1 MDTRTVSLTQTV
13 KAQPEEVYRNF
24 TNATALREWLCD
36 AALALPHPGGRLYL
50 SWNHGYYAS
59 GEYTLNQ
66 PGEKVAFTWQGR
78 GDPAPTQVQVNLA
91 AQDGSTVVT
100 LEHSGIGGGPEWDQA
115 YQEIQD
121 GWRAGLENLA
131 SILDTGEDLR
141 FVRRPMLG
149 ILLEN
154 FDEKIAREMGLPV
167 TEGVRLG
174 GTLEGMGA
182 QEAGLQKDD
191 VIVSIGGQP
200 VTDYNSLTVALQKY
214 RAGDEVEVI
223 YYRGSEK
230 MSVPLRFSKRPI
242 PEIPETAEGLA
253 EALKKINAEVEA
265 RLDEFLEGVTEEEA
279 SFKSSPEEW
288 SIKENLAHL
297 LQGERYNHF
306 WIAELVFGEERFSD
320 GYGDNLNAQVAATVE
335 AYPTLQDL
343 RLELRRNAAET
354 VGMLARLTKEFSNR
368 KASFW
373 RLAYNMLEPQ
383 YHLDSHIDQMRATL
397 EAAREKAGAVK

>member
-1 MDTRTVSLTQTV
+1 MDTRTVSLTRSV
-13 KAQPEEVYRNF
+13 KAPPEEVYRNF

-66 PGEKVAFTWQGR
+66 PGEKVAFTWHGR
-78 GDPAPTQVQVNLA
+78 GEPAPTQVQVGLA
-91 AQDGSTVVT
+91 AQDGGTAIT
-100 LEHSGIGGGPEWDQA
+100 LEHSGIGSEPEWDQA

-121 GWRAGLENLA
+121 GWQAGLENLA
-131 SILDTGEDLR
+131 SILETGEDLR

-149 ILLEN
+149 ILVES
-154 FDEKIAREMGLPV
+154 FDEKVAREMGLPV
-167 TEGVRLG
+167 SEGIRLG
-174 GTLEGMGA
+174 GTLEDMGA
-182 QEAGLQKDD
+182 HAAGLQKDD
-191 VIVSIGGQP
+191 VIVSMGGQL
-200 VTDYNSLTVALQKY
+200 VTDYNSLTALLQKQH
-214 RAGDEVEVI
+214 AGDEVEVV
-223 YYRGSEK
+223 YYRGPEK
-230 MSVPLRFSKRPI
+230 KSVHLRFSKRPI
-242 PEIPETAEGLA
+242 PEIPETAERLA
-253 EALKKINAEVEA
+253 EAVREINAEVES
-265 RLDEFLEGVTEEEA
+265 RLDQFLEGVTEEEA
-279 SFKSSPEEW
+279 SFKPSPEEW

-306 WIAELVFGEERFSD
+306 YIAELVHGEERYSD

-343 RLELRRNAAET
+343 RQELRRNSAET
-354 VGMLARLTKEFSNR
+354 VGMLARLSKEFSGR

-373 RLAYNMLEPQ
+373 RLAYDMLQPQ

-397 EAAREKAGAVK
+397 EASREKAGAVK